1 MQQFNPIQS
10 KWVASMQMRSVS
22 LLQQSIPFLAATLY
36 IIIQNFSS
44 FIFYSCNARKTSSLH
59 MIYFK
64 TKHKQSNLL
73 PSITIKYIFLHRK
86 IRHFEP
92 IVINT
97 HIDYQNIRKCSVWCI
112 LKATARRLESV
123 SSSIF
128 CYIALGLENEIQKPD
143 EFSFWFPSFF
153 FLDFGGK
160 IALPWVSVKKGEML
174 FQTHIDCIVC
184 GDNCEVCAEID

>member
-22 LLQQSIPFLAATLY
+22 LLQQSILFLVATLY
-36 IIIQNFSS
+36 IIVQNFRFS

-97 HIDYQNIRKCSVWCI
+97 HIDDQNIRKCSVWCI

-128 CYIALGLENEIQKPD
+128 CCIALVLENEIRKAD
-143 EFSFWFPSFF
+143 EFTFGSLPFSF
-153 FLDFGGK
+153 LTLGENC
-160 IALPWVSVKKGEML
+160 IAMG
-174 FQTHIDCIVC
+174 F
-184 GDNCEVCAEID
+184 CEKR